1 MKTSIRDLYRWIPV
15 LVVLAVVGCGPSWG
29 PQISINWRNP
39 KPEVT
44 VGTPLLY
51 QSIKIGEVKKVATAG
66 SGVVTYARLFKK
78 YAHYVTEDCT
88 FLVQSGKAGQPAF
101 IEVRPLKK
109 DVPVAKDGAV
119 FAGSESELEAGARV
133 LATDWKRTSV
143 LAAVAVGVILLLVF
157 LSKLFFKLWA
167 LAACAVVGG
176 LAAYNLSSIV
186 EQQLRH
192 FLPPEVRVDLI
203 AYAVAFLGG
212 YILATAIVGIL
223 LKPARAVR

>member
-1 MKTSIRDLYRWIPV
+1 MKESMRKFCRWFSM
-15 LVVLAVVGCGPSWG
+15 LVVLVVVGCGPSWG

-39 KPEVT
+39 KPDVIAD
-44 VGTPLLY
+44 TPLLY
-51 QSIKIGEVKKVATAG
+51 QSIKIGEVKKVASTG
-66 SGVVTYARLFKK
+66 SGVVTYARLYKK

-133 LATDWKRTSV
+133 LATDWNRTSV
-143 LAAVAVGVILLLVF
+143 LAAVVIGVILLLVF
-157 LSKLFFKLWA
+157 MSKLFFKLWA
-167 LAACAVVGG
+167 LAMCMLAG
-176 LAAYNLSSIV
+176 LAASYYCSPIV
-186 EQQLRH
+186 EQQLRNY
-192 FLPPEVRVDLI
+192 LPADVRIDLI

-212 YILATAIVGIL
+212 YISATIFLGIL
-223 LKPARAVR
+223 KKPLRA